1 MMTKNI
7 RCIETDLAVIG
18 TGLAG
23 VAASIFSYNRSIDT
37 TQTGNTGSLAYT
49 TGYLDLLG
57 HNSKGDTPVV
67 SEPWEALQ
75 EIRQEDPR
83 HPYARIADQEI
94 RVAFQEFTRFITEC
108 GITYSPPVNNNLD
121 ALTPAG
127 TLKKTLCI
135 PATMHAGVEAF
146 STKAPCVIF
155 DFNGLKGFSGRQ
167 IVGNLQSKWPQLRFE
182 RIHFPDL
189 NQGEVYPEVL
199 ARALEVPAHRAK
211 LAELVKGAAGN
222 AEFIGMPAIFGIHK
236 PDFVM
241 GSLQELIGIRLF
253 EIPTMPPSV
262 PGIRLRE
269 LVEQVFPQ
277 KGITIIPQQKILSIE
292 FSDGRAELHLND
304 SFGPLIIDCRAVILA
319 TGRFLSGGL
328 DSSMDTIIEPL
339 LNIPVTQPDSREQ
352 WYRHK
357 YLDIDGHA
365 VHRAGIEIDDR
376 YRPLGT
382 DGKPLYEN
390 VFAAG
395 IILAHQ
401 DWIRQRCGA
410 GIAISTA
417 YKAVESAARFLSKH
431 ETPLKETDS
440 QLPS

>member
-1 MMTKNI
+1 MRKKEM
-7 RCIETDLAVIG
+7 
-18 TGLAG
+18 
-23 VAASIFSYNRSIDT
+23 
-37 TQTGNTGSLAYT
+37 
-49 TGYLDLLG
+49 
-57 HNSKGDTPVV
+57 
-67 SEPWEALQ
+67 
-75 EIRQEDPR
+75 
-83 HPYARIADQEI
+83 
-94 RVAFQEFTRFITEC
+94 
-108 GITYSPPVNNNLD
+108 PPVDHLIF
-121 ALTPAG
+121 G
-127 TLKKTLCI
+127 KKTAIVAGDHPGEGKGVVGVDNALKDGVTGFLQGGFLCQLTHFTI
-135 PATMHAGVEAF
+135 GRPGKFCGVRTVAVHLAIDGRRIVETVFILINF
-146 STKAPCVIF
+146 SQKHPRLPHPF
-155 DFNGLKGFSGRQ
+155 
-167 IVGNLQSKWPQLRFE
+167 
-182 RIHFPDL
+182 
-189 NQGEVYPEVL
+189 GEDVS
-199 ARALEVPAHRAK
+199 ADA
-211 LAELVKGAAGN
+211 
-222 AEFIGMPAIFGIHK
+222 
-236 PDFVM
+236 
-241 GSLQELIGIRLF
+241 
-253 EIPTMPPSV
+253 
-262 PGIRLRE
+262 

-357 YLDIDGHA
+357 YLDLDGHA

-431 ETPLKETDS
+431 DTPLKETDS